1 MVCDHVHQMFFG
13 LSGEF
18 IRLNML
24 GRLVIPM
31 FLFMVAEG
39 MHYTRNIK
47 SYLLLLLAGSIVM
60 TLGNYFLQ
68 MHFPVDGVMLVN
80 NIFAT
85 FLVTG
90 LYIIFYDLLR
100 EGIKAKSALK
110 ILAAIGRMLLPVAIS
125 FFIIWMMPIFNTA
138 LLLTLTVLP
147 NLILI
152 E

>member
-1 MVCDHVHQMFFG
+1 MFVG
-13 LSGEF
+13 ASPDF

-24 GRLVIPM
+24 GRLVAPI

-39 MHYTRNIK
+39 MHFTRNRK

-60 TLGNYFLQ
+60 TLGDYFLQ
-68 MHFPVDGVMLVN
+68 VRFPVEDVMLMN

-90 LYIIFYDLLR
+90 LYIVFYDLLV
-100 EGIKAKSALK
+100 EGIKVKSATK
-110 ILAAIGRMLLPVAIS
+110 ILAAIGRMLLPIAIS
-125 FFIIWMMPIFNTA
+125 F
-138 LLLTLTVLP
+138 LTLQMIPFPYPALYLISMVLP
-147 NLILI
+147 NLIFI